1 MNVAVTSAAAGAALA
16 SQPHDFITG
25 ATVGKVI
32 AGGAEDSSLFGLL
45 VPGETVDIATSG
57 ENGSALF
64 TSARVI
70 VAERIGIISKRFA
83 VKAFRRDA
91 ISAFSIDGDT
101 LVTLTLFGGSFG
113 KATLI
118 FDEDFDPMQL
128 STWLGETLVDV
139 PAAAL
144 RTA

>member
-1 MNVAVTSAAAGAALA
+1 MNVAATSAATAAALA
-16 SQPHDFITG
+16 SMPHDFITG

-32 AGGAEDSSLFGLL
+32 ESGAENSSLFGLL
-45 VPGETVDIATSG
+45 VSNETVAVATGG

-70 VAERIGIISKRFA
+70 VAERKGIISKRFA

-91 ISAFSIDGDT
+91 ISAFSVDADT

-118 FDEDFDPMQL
+118 FDEGFDPMQL
-128 STWLGETLVDV
+128 STWLGETLVD
-139 PAAAL
+139 AATTNSG
-144 RTA
+144 TA

>member
-1 MNVAVTSAAAGAALA
+1 MNVAATSAATAAALA
-16 SQPHDFITG
+16 SQPHDFVTG
-25 ATVGKVI
+25 ATVGSVI
-32 AGGAEDSSLFGLL
+32 EGGAETSSLFGLL
-45 VPGETVDIATSG
+45 VAGETADLATSG

-70 VAERIGIISKRFA
+70 VAERVGIISKRFA

-91 ISAFSIDGDT
+91 ISAFSIDADT

-118 FDEDFDPMQL
+118 FDEGFDPMQL
-128 STWLGETLVDV
+128 STWLGDTLVD
-139 PAAAL
+139 ANS
-144 RTA
+144 RTV

>member
-1 MNVAVTSAAAGAALA
+1 MSAAVTAATTAATLA
-16 SQPHDFITG
+16 SMPHDFIAG

-32 AGGAEDSSLFGLL
+32 ADAGENSTLFGLL
-45 VPGETVDIATSG
+45 VAGERAELATSG
-57 ENGSALF
+57 DNGAALF

-70 VAERIGIISKRFA
+70 VAERAGIINKRFV

-91 ISAFSIDGDT
+91 ISAFAVDADT

-118 FDEDFDPMQL
+118 FDEGFEPMQL
-128 STWLGETLVDV
+128 STWLGETLVPA
-139 PAAAL
+139 PAADS
-144 RTA
+144 RTI